1 MGISVSTVLL
11 LFLFNPIYSQEKN
24 ITTSVLVINSI
35 NVFEKSK
42 LGNDILIAFQDA
54 ALELK
59 KEADLNAKKFEDEE
73 LELTKKREV
82 LAKKD
87 FNELADD
94 FDKRVQKTRNFYDLK
109 DSQLRDSLEKW
120 KKNFI
125 ELSGRIIQP
134 IMLDYRAF
142 IVLDS
147 SQIDLFFDN
156 RIDITEQV
164 ILKLDTLYKSDPKYL
179 EVILGK

>member
-59 KEADLNAKKFEDEE
+59 KEADVNARKFEDEE
-73 LELTKKREV
+73 LELTKKRDV
-82 LAKKD
+82 LAKKE
-87 FNELADD
+87 FNALADD

-134 IMLDYRAF
+134 IMLNYRAF

-164 ILKLDTLYKSDPKYL
+164 ILELDELYKSDPKYL